1 MRKLR
6 NTLVLAAAC
15 ASFSSV
21 GVLSQEY
28 FVTTRDRDKEGWRIA
43 RDADRNGCFACR
55 EDAVRPISRRGS
67 PPACS

>member
-28 FVTTRDRDKEGWRIA
+28 FVTTRGRDKVRVGA
-43 RDADRNGCFACR
+43 SPATPTGT
-55 EDAVRPISRRGS
+55 AVSPIGKTQ
-67 PPACS
+67 